1 MPTTTDPAGYLGRID
16 RHLAKMER
24 DGHRVEVLG
33 DGGFGAGSVRALLL
47 KITGLHSDSPASG
60 VRMYVGNIYNNGT
73 EASPT
78 QTGVTVRIPDLGA
91 DITLPSFGAWSDVRA
106 CSGIPVRETWTG
118 ATATHTLDTVYY
130 AIGPLVIA

>member
-1 MPTTTDPAGYLGRID
+1 MPVASDMPAYLGRID
-16 RHLAKMER
+16 KQLAAMER
-24 DGHRVEVLG
+24 DSRRIEVLA
-33 DGGFGAGSVRALLL
+33 DGGGTRTIRPLLL

-78 QTGVTVRIPDLGA
+78 QTGVTVRIPELGA

-106 CSGIPVRETWTG
+106 CCGVPVRETWTG
-118 ATATHTLDTVYY
+118 ATETHTLDTVYY